1 MKKNLAI
8 LLATYN
14 GKKYLQE
21 QIDSLYRQTFKDWS
35 LYIHDD
41 GSEDGTCDV
50 IRENAARHDNIVV
63 LDYEGG
69 HGAKENFF
77 GMLQRVDA
85 DYYMFCD
92 QDDVWL
98 ENKVEASMNLMREI
112 EAACAGEN
120 KPIVVHS
127 DLFVVDENLRVVNDS
142 FWKYAGIDTDYLVT
156 FNRLSQ
162 YNLATGCT
170 MLINKT
176 AKSTAFEYPFVHA
189 HMHDSWI
196 TACTMKA
203 GGVVSG
209 IKTPLVYYRQHGN
222 NCLGAAKAENHTIG
236 LVYLLGNIKSVYE
249 RNKVQY
255 LPFRSLG
262 CPLWVYLYNKIMYRL
277 RRHV

>member
-14 GKKYLQE
+14 GEKYLQE
-21 QIDSLYRQTFKDWS
+21 QIDSLYRQTFKDWT
-35 LYIHDD
+35 LYLHDD
-41 GSEDGTCDV
+41 GSTDGTSDI
-50 IRENAARHDNIVV
+50 IRKNVMVHDNIVV
-63 LDYEGG
+63 LDYVDI

-98 ENKVEASMNLMREI
+98 EDKVEKSLEHMHELERNVGNRDI
-112 EAACAGEN
+112 
-120 KPIVVHS
+120 PIIVHC
-127 DLFVVDENLRVVNDS
+127 DLFVVDENLEIISNS
-142 FWKYAGIDTDYLVT
+142 FWKFAGIDPKYLVT

-162 YNLATGCT
+162 YNLVTGCA
-170 MLINKT
+170 MLINKN
-176 AKSTAFEYPFVHA
+176 AKITAFDFPFANA

-196 TACTMKA
+196 TACTMKV
-203 GGVVSG
+203 GGIVSA
-209 IKTPLVYYRQHGN
+209 IKTPMIYYRQHSK
-222 NCLGAAKAENHTIG
+222 NCLGAAKAKNHSSNLI
-236 LVYLLGNIKSVYE
+236 YLLKNIRNVYH

-262 CPLWVYLYNKIMYRL
+262 CPLWIYFYNKIFYRI
-277 RRHV
+277 RRKL